1 MDTAKSS
8 DARDSDHKNRPAA
21 LVEIS
26 HQQQQQQKQLEFQGD
41 LLDTPPIGPLS
52 VNKLPPESESCK
64 VAASPSSTP
73 SLQKDMHTASES
85 ISLPAPLQE
94 KLPPTSA
101 VDLPFISLPETLMT
115 DNAVS
120 AILFKEKTALDT
132 EYAHM
137 EKEFTDTHTEAE
149 QNPNL
154 YSRFL
159 AEYQK
164 LFQALAR
171 TRLHAFELTSQ
182 YQEVEREYQNNLEQ
196 QLDGGKALDHGQ
208 HTLGVLKQQIK
219 RAEQM
224 LEQSVQ
230 REDTAKDDQ
239 RQLRLDIS
247 GLTATIKQGVSLS
260 AAQEQTINDL
270 IMSKEQANKDLE
282 AELDRIVML
291 RNGLTEISEEI
302 KVTETLTRENE
313 REIFSLKEKN
323 ATKKLDID
331 AKMRTKE
338 RLEQSLRE
346 QRAIV
351 TAKSQEVQ
359 GKQDAVNRATEDI
372 AVIESHIKQ
381 QRQQIEKLL
390 RDQESLGTRTVK
402 LQQDYNDQRGQ
413 TLQILNENETTQH
426 DLNCRERELTSHR
439 AEVKKVTRIKEAL
452 QKKNHILE
460 DMKLQV
466 EMERKAI
473 RSHAD
478 ELMIA
483 VDRLRR
489 QVETMR
495 KNIDDLTREKDLL
508 SGAFLKT
515 QTEIQQVGNLVLLQ
529 KKQRYNI
536 ELEIAQY
543 RKETLEHNKEAK
555 RLTLERD
562 AYIAEATHLQTQYVQ
577 DLRRLKEME
586 IQIFEYKRQMSTSEA
601 KLKHQQNLY
610 EAVQSERNLHAKHLI
625 ESQCDI
631 AEMKRK
637 LKIMNFQINGYKDD
651 LNSKD
656 AIIAHE
662 STEHTKLAH
671 DMDLIKDEIKTL
683 ENQNDLAQNYIKCQ
697 VTEQVK
703 LNQFVKA
710 AEIERDRQD
719 NALQVLVGERDN
731 LSSQLIRRNDELT
744 HVYDQIKTQQLGLF
758 QGEMHY
764 KEKLSAIHHL
774 RSQVHDLR
782 SMSANLTQKASG
794 VQQMRQSIVRLQN
807 EEMQEQMRIKALED
821 ELKNPINVHRW
832 RKLEGSNPQTFDMI
846 KLLHSLQK
854 RLIVKNKE
862 DKEKEGFI
870 KVQEE
875 LYLHLKNMLIK
886 QIGPE
891 ALEQIE
897 ELGVELKNKTIQLR
911 HMDTELNM
919 YQAQVREYKYTIG
932 QLDES
937 LADSKK
943 KFLDLYR
950 KRVELL
956 RNSTLIP
963 EKGAYRSSI
972 NKSALPML
980 PEKYTG
986 SLSSKESTTGHLIQ
1000 TNNLVLAGSDAAQE
1014 SKSEIVQDRSRQLL
1028 NDTEM
1033 QAPQPLEPIE
1043 QSLVA
1048 SAAELP
1054 TLNSVSSA

>member
-41 LLDTPPIGPLS
+41 LLGNDDGTLDSLELQHHTIADATTDTLQHEVDTPPIGPLS

-132 EYAHM
+132 DI
-137 EKEFTDTHTEAE
+137 K
-149 QNPNL
+149 
-154 YSRFL
+154 
-159 AEYQK
+159 K

-489 QVETMR
+489 Q
-495 KNIDDLTREKDLL
+495 
-508 SGAFLKT
+508 T

>member
-1 MDTAKSS
+1 
-8 DARDSDHKNRPAA
+8 
-21 LVEIS
+21 
-26 HQQQQQQKQLEFQGD
+26 
-41 LLDTPPIGPLS
+41 
-52 VNKLPPESESCK
+52 
-64 VAASPSSTP
+64 
-73 SLQKDMHTASES
+73 
-85 ISLPAPLQE
+85 
-94 KLPPTSA
+94 
-101 VDLPFISLPETLMT
+101 
-115 DNAVS
+115 
-120 AILFKEKTALDT
+120 
-132 EYAHM
+132 M

-291 RNGLTEISEEI
+291 RN
-302 KVTETLTRENE
+302 
-313 REIFSLKEKN
+313 EKN

-821 ELKNPINVHRW
+821 ELKNP
-832 RKLEGSNPQTFDMI
+832 SMFTD
-846 KLLHSLQK
+846 
-854 RLIVKNKE
+854 
-862 DKEKEGFI
+862 
-870 KVQEE
+870 
-875 LYLHLKNMLIK
+875 
-886 QIGPE
+886 
-891 ALEQIE
+891 
-897 ELGVELKNKTIQLR
+897 GVN
-911 HMDTELNM
+911 
-919 YQAQVREYKYTIG
+919 
-932 QLDES
+932 
-937 LADSKK
+937 
-943 KFLDLYR
+943 
-950 KRVELL
+950 
-956 RNSTLIP
+956 
-963 EKGAYRSSI
+963 
-972 NKSALPML
+972 
-980 PEKYTG
+980 
-986 SLSSKESTTGHLIQ
+986 
-1000 TNNLVLAGSDAAQE
+1000 
-1014 SKSEIVQDRSRQLL
+1014 
-1028 NDTEM
+1028 
-1033 QAPQPLEPIE
+1033 
-1043 QSLVA
+1043 
-1048 SAAELP
+1048 
-1054 TLNSVSSA
+1054 